1 MLSRFWLIFHFSRS
15 LISFGSFRVSLLVV
29 VVALVFVVAAATDL
43 KKKILNDFVSLA
55 FSRI

>member
-1 MLSRFWLIFHFSRS
+1 MLRCFWLIFHFGRS
-15 LISFGSFRVSLLVV
+15 LISFCPFRVSLLVV